1 MKNSSIN
8 VEFKDPIKEL
18 KDQLQRNGARN
29 VDIRRSYNGEVE
41 VRYSIK
47 CGDPEKEILN
57 ALEKTGA
64 QNVRSSSSYSG
75 ARFDFRLDDII
86 DEREFK
92 RKISDAL
99 RSAGYRTN

>member
-1 MKNSSIN
+1 MKNSSLN

-18 KDQLQRNGARN
+18 KEQLQRSGARN
-29 VDIRRSYNGEVE
+29 IEVRRSYNGEVE

-47 CGDPEKEILN
+47 CGDPEKEICT
-57 ALEKTGA
+57 ALERFGA
-64 QNVRSSSSYSG
+64 QNVRSSNNYNG
-75 ARFDFRLDDII
+75 ARYDFRLDDII

-99 RSAGYRTN
+99 RSAGFRAN